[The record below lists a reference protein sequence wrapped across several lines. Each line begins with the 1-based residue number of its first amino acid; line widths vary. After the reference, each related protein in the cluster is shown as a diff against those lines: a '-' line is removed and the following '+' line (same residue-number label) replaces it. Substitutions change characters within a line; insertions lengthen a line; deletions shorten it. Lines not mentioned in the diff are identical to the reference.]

1 MSPMSAVEDDD
12 DDEATVMQQ
21 APAWAL
27 EDDDGGVGYERTL
40 AIEGLGPASSPGLD
54 LGDANGEVPR
64 TVALPSGDY
73 PALVPG
79 AGPMPHDPSMPK
91 TMALEGAAAAAHFS
105 SPAAPPAAPVAQ
117 ADDSGSVL
125 KVLLIGV
132 ALFVVM
138 ATAAGAGVFLLL
150 R

>member
-1 MSPMSAVEDDD
+1 MSPMGAVEDDD
-12 DDEATVMQQ
+12 EEEATVMQQ

-40 AIEGLGPASSPGLD
+40 AIEGLGPPSSPGLD

-79 AGPMPHDPSMPK
+79 AGPLPHAPSMPK

-105 SPAAPPAAPVAQ
+105 SPAAPPAPVAQ

-125 KVLLIGV
+125 KALLIGV